1 MDGPITTAMI
11 PGSEPQRATA
21 LPPTTKKKSWRM
33 KKMINTLKSAA
44 YLHIIIRN
52 WFIQR
57 KLRKRSKFYMD
68 CYWHN
73 RDWAQ
78 YYNRTLYGFTAELNF
93 RADVYLRAHKRVQAI
108 KKKYI

>member
-1 MDGPITTAMI
+1 MTTTTTN
-11 PGSEPQRATA
+11 PGSERQQETVKH
-21 LPPTTKKKSWRM
+21 LMTKKKSWRM

-44 YLHIIIRN
+44 YLHIMIRN

-57 KLRKRSKFYMD
+57 KLRKRSKLYMD

-93 RADVYLRAHKRVQAI
+93 RADMYLRAHKRVQAI